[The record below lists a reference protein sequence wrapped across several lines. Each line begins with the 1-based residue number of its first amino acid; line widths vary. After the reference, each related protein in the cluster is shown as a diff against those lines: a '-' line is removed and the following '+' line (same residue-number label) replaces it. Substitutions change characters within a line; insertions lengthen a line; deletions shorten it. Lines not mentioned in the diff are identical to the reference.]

1 MKRKQD
7 TDISRYER
15 SIKRVRSGLSQTFVS
30 SSPTL
35 DQLQNVVIESPKTA
49 DASVQATV
57 KTTEKEMC
65 TSPEVK
71 QTTQIVE
78 LNRTYPFTKD
88 ELEDDNTKVRYY
100 SGLPSFTVLM
110 TIYNFIAPYISNHGG
125 NSLPKFQQFMMVLM
139 KLRLNLANQ
148 DLAYR
153 FNIHQSTVSRKF
165 RLWID
170 AMFVRLRPL
179 IKWPE
184 RDVVRDTM
192 PMTFRN
198 NFKKCICIIDCF
210 EIFCERPTGLKAR
223 AQTYSQY
230 KHHNTVK
237 FLIAITPQGSISFI
251 SKGWGGRVSDLHI
264 TENCGLLQNLLPGDL
279 VLADRGF
286 NIQESV
292 SFYCAEVKIPAFT
305 RGKPQLSQMEL
316 DTTRELAHVRIHVE
330 RVIGLLKQKYAFL
343 RGELPINV
351 IKCDSSSEYSMIDKI
366 VTVCCALCNVCEPII
381 PYE

>member
-1 MKRKQD
+1 
-7 TDISRYER
+7 
-15 SIKRVRSGLSQTFVS
+15 
-30 SSPTL
+30 
-35 DQLQNVVIESPKTA
+35 
-49 DASVQATV
+49 
-57 KTTEKEMC
+57 
-65 TSPEVK
+65 
-71 QTTQIVE
+71 
-78 LNRTYPFTKD
+78 
-88 ELEDDNTKVRYY
+88 
-100 SGLPSFTVLM
+100 
-110 TIYNFIAPYISNHGG
+110 
-125 NSLPKFQQFMMVLM
+125 MMVLM

-165 RLWID
+165 RLLID
-170 AMFVRLRPL
+170 AMFVRLRLL

-184 RDVVRDTM
+184 RDIVGDTM
-192 PMTFRN
+192 PMIFRN

-316 DTTRELAHVRIHVE
+316 DTTREVAHVRIHVE

-343 RGELPINV
+343 RGELPIDV
-351 IKCDSSSEYSMIDKI
+351 IMCDSSSEYSMIDKI

-381 PYE
+381 PYK